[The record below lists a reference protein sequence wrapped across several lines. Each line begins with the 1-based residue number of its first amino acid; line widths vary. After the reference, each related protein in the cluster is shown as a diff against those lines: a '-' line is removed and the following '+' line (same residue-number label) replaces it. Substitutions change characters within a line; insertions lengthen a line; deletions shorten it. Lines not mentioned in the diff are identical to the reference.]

1 MYILRTVLFAFLVSF
16 IATDPSAQVAMQSG
30 DSPSQ
35 ISAAPTTETTA
46 QVLFTVSDAA
56 GNPAPLP
63 ARDSVRLS
71 IDKRSVEIEEI
82 RSLKNSPLFF
92 SVLLD
97 SSGSSKHFADQQIAA
112 ATRLFGDLSTGD
124 NHGYLILFKSEVVT
138 SDRFIGTSSVEEI
151 LRRFPP
157 QSRSGGTALYDAII
171 HAAIEQL
178 SSAKIPRNSRR
189 AIFILSDGGDNT
201 SHKSLEQTLKLV
213 QNEGIPILSIGF
225 SRDKGSDSPRELK
238 RDLETLKTLSDG
250 TGGVVTFLDQPG
262 DPVQRAAY
270 LIDGQC
276 LMLFKPPALKPKK
289 SYALRIESSV
299 KEIHVLAPTE
309 YFMP

>member
-16 IATDPSAQVAMQSG
+16 IATDTSAQVAMQSG
-30 DSPSQ
+30 DSPCQ
-35 ISAAPTTETTA
+35 ISAAPTTETAA
-46 QVLFTVSDAA
+46 QVLFTVSDDA

-63 ARDSVRLS
+63 TRDSVRLS
-71 IDKRSVEIEEI
+71 IDKRPVEIEEI

-97 SSGSSKHFADQQIAA
+97 ISGSSKHFADQQIAA
-112 ATRLFGDLSTGD
+112 ATRLFGDLSRGD

-201 SHKSLEQTLKLV
+201 SHKSLAQTLKLV
-213 QNEGIPILSIGF
+213 QNEGIPIFSIGF

-238 RDLETLKTLSDG
+238 RDFETLRTLSDS

-276 LMLFKPPALKPKK
+276 LMLFKPPTLKPKK

>member
-1 MYILRTVLFAFLVSF
+1 M
-16 IATDPSAQVAMQSG
+16 
-30 DSPSQ
+30 
-35 ISAAPTTETTA
+35 
-46 QVLFTVSDAA
+46 
-56 GNPAPLP
+56 
-63 ARDSVRLS
+63 
-71 IDKRSVEIEEI
+71 
-82 RSLKNSPLFF
+82 
-92 SVLLD
+92 LLD
-97 SSGSSKHFADQQIAA
+97 ISGSSKHFADQQIAA
-112 ATRLFGDLSTGD
+112 ATRLFGDLSRGD

-178 SSAKIPRNSRR
+178 SSAKIPRDSRR

-201 SHKSLEQTLKLV
+201 SHKSLAQTLKLV
-213 QNEGIPILSIGF
+213 QHEGIPIFSIGF

-238 RDLETLKTLSDG
+238 RDFETLRTLSDS

-276 LMLFKPPALKPKK
+276 LMLFKPPTLKPKK
-289 SYALRIESSV
+289 SYTLRIESSV